1 MSADD
6 TSDDWDEL
14 QPSCDPALTRREF
27 VGKLVKRSLRAGTLL
42 AAPVIIDAFIA
53 PQKAAAATGGT
64 GPNGCAESGCGDS
77 VFQPS
82 GTCPGCGGP

>member
-6 TSDDWDEL
+6 TSDDRDEL
-14 QPSCDPALTRREF
+14 QPSCDPSLTRRLF
-27 VGKLVKRSLRAGTLL
+27 VAKLVKRSLRAGTLL
-42 AAPVIIDAFIA
+42 AAPIIVDAFLA
-53 PQKAAAATGGT
+53 PRAVAAATST

-77 VFQPS
+77 PFQPS